1 MKDKIKNIIKA
12 RAAQKQELAKESENI
27 ARAVDLIIQC
37 YKSGN
42 KLLIAGNGGSAA
54 DSQHIA
60 GELVGRFLKN
70 RKALSAIALSTDT
83 SVLTA
88 ISNDFSYEDV
98 FSRQVE
104 GIAVKGDVLL
114 LISTSGNSPNLVRA
128 MEAGIKA
135 GCSIITLTQDKDN
148 AMASMGHVNIRVPHG
163 KSPEIQENHATVYH
177 IICELVE
184 SGLF

>member
-148 AMASMGHVNIRVPHG
+148 AMASMGHVNIRVP
-163 KSPEIQENHATVYH
+163 PLRF
-177 IICELVE
+177 IILSVNW
-184 SGLF
+184 